1 MEKIWLESYEKGVS
15 AEIDITQYNSVSDVF
30 RQSVEKFA
38 RLPAFQNMGKT
49 LTYAETGKLAT
60 DFASYLQNVLK
71 LPRGERVAIM
81 MPNVL
86 QYPIALFGI
95 LQAGLVAVNTNP
107 LYTPRELE
115 HQLKDSGATAII
127 VLENSESD
135 DFCQCRL
142 ENCPDCQPAR
152 YERLY
157 RRTEKAAG

>member
-86 QYPIALFGI
+86 QYPIALFE
-95 LQAGLVAVNTNP
+95 VWW
-107 LYTPRELE
+107 R
-115 HQLKDSGATAII
+115 
-127 VLENSESD
+127 
-135 DFCQCRL
+135 
-142 ENCPDCQPAR
+142 
-152 YERLY
+152 
-157 RRTEKAAG
+157 